1 MVNKNINVDFTH
13 QELGFVLGVCFVDWM
28 KKNEVTR
35 VLHSKETE
43 ETEAG
48 GT

>member
-1 MVNKNINVDFTH
+1 MLIFTH
-13 QELGFVLGVCFVDWM
+13 QELGFVLEVCFVDWM
-28 KKNEVTR
+28 DEKNEITS

-43 ETEAG
+43 KTEAG